1 MITLKDAIMAFDKI
15 KHYFL
20 VIIMSSKARLYHPI
34 LIEFQK
40 SKTKSYSLSF
50 ILWLVDTHI
59 QNYHHCQEIAKVI
72 SSL

>member
-1 MITLKDAIMAFDKI
+1 MVTLKDAIMAFDKI

-40 SKTKSYSLSF
+40 R
-50 ILWLVDTHI
+50 
-59 QNYHHCQEIAKVI
+59 QKVI
-72 SSL
+72 HLVLFYG